1 MLPFKPT
8 KQLKCPETGA
18 EFAFPFPPYDIQL
31 DLMKSLY
38 TVLGNGGIGIFESP
52 TGTGKSLS
60 LTCGALS
67 WLKDYERAVD
77 EELCTKIDGLRK
89 DIAALEKENEVSA
102 DWITGQ
108 YHVMGHRKELDE
120 LQGFRTAV
128 EEYRKRLVAM
138 KDKAV
143 LLKKHWITAKDAA
156 NDGVLRQD
164 IAHQDVILDEDA
176 FLLADDSGG
185 SDEELESNRHEV
197 DAERYRPVQMIFCSR
212 THSQLSQLVGEVKG
226 TQHATDLRLMSLA
239 SRQSLCI
246 NPEVRKLKS
255 NTLINER
262 CLELLKKGGKGRSDS
277 KEEGGSK
284 KRRKVAQSCPFYNQR
299 AIEGLKNGCLFEV
312 TDIEDLV
319 KAGKREKACPYYASR
334 AATPDAQMLMVPY
347 QLILHRRTRQ
357 QSGIDLR
364 DSVLIIDEA
373 HNLLDTIAAIHSQE
387 LSRGQL
393 QQVKMQLAAYKARY
407 FARFTTKNLLR
418 INQLIFMATRL
429 EKMLSCDSKSTEASQ
444 ATTSGSARSSRMIAT
459 HDLLLDSDIFNLDLV
474 DILSF
479 CERSRLAQKVHG
491 YAQSA
496 PPAQLLA
503 HASGPLAGRPKVGGP
518 SKAVTSGLK
527 SLLKTLE
534 EEKERKMSS
543 KQKGRQGKPASDSVA
558 EVAASE
564 QENGATKPP
573 TENAI
578 RPLISFLECFIEDG
592 GGDGRVLL
600 TFDPKDPSQSSM
612 KYLLLNPGARF
623 EEIVQSCRSVVLAG
637 GTMQPTEEL
646 TEQIFRNCPE
656 RVTIK
661 SYPHVV
667 PRDAV
672 CPIALAR
679 GPTGKDFLFNYAN
692 RQCPQLLDEL
702 ESTLINLCAIV
713 PHGVVVFFS
722 SYEYLDQF
730 WKRLEASGNRARLE
744 ARKRMFR
751 EPRSTGQVE
760 RTLAEYGVAAKS
772 STGALLF
779 SVVGGKLSEGLN
791 FSDEL
796 GRCVVVIG
804 MPYPNRTSPELAE
817 RMRYLDRTLTQGSA
831 PSAGSEYYENLC
843 MKAVNQCIGR
853 AVRHIRDYA
862 AVVLLDVRYCSG
874 VRIRRKLPIWIT
886 ERMVYTDRYGLAH
899 GTLVKFFR
907 NHNANRV
914 TATSEEGKG
923 NFGEE
928 EAANKKDQT

>member
-1 MLPFKPT
+1 MAPFKPT

-38 TVLGNGGIGIFESP
+38 TVLSNAGIGIFESP

-60 LTCGALS
+60 LTCGSLS

-89 DIAALEKENEVSA
+89 DIAALEKDNEASS

-108 YHVMGHRKELDE
+108 YNVMGRRKELDE
-120 LQGFRTAV
+120 LQHFRSAV

-156 NDGVLRQD
+156 SDGVLRQD
-164 IAHQDVILDEDA
+164 IAHQDVILDEDE

-197 DAERYRPVQMIFCSR
+197 DAERYRPVQVIFCSR
-212 THSQLSQLVGEVKG
+212 THSQLSQVVGEVKG
-226 TQHATDLRLMSLA
+226 TQHVADLRLMSLA

-255 NTLINER
+255 NSLINER
-262 CLELLKKGGKGRSDS
+262 CLELQKKGGKGRSDS
-277 KEEGGSK
+277 KEAGGSK

-299 AIEGLKNGCLFEV
+299 AIEGLKNGTLFEV
-312 TDIEDLV
+312 PDIEDLV

-334 AATPDAQMLMVPY
+334 AAIPDAQVLMVPY

-393 QQVKMQLAAYKARY
+393 QHVKTQLAAYKARY
-407 FARFTTKNLLR
+407 FARFTSKNLLR
-418 INQLIFMATRL
+418 INQLIFVATRL
-429 EKMLSCDSKSTEASQ
+429 EGLLSCDSKSAEA
-444 ATTSGSARSSRMIAT
+444 GRSSRMIAT

-503 HASGPLAGRPKVGGP
+503 QASGPLAGRPKVGGS
-518 SKAVTSGLK
+518 SKAITSGLK

-543 KQKGRQGKPASDSVA
+543 KQKGRRGKSTTGDRVA

-564 QENGATKPP
+564 QENGATSAPQPP
-573 TENAI
+573 TANAI
-578 RPLISFLECFIEDG
+578 RPLIAFLECFIEDA

-600 TFDPKDPSQSSM
+600 TFDPKDPSRSCM

-623 EEIVQSCRSVVLAG
+623 EEIVQSCRSLVLAG

-667 PRDAV
+667 PLDAV
-672 CPIALAR
+672 RPIALAR
-679 GPTGKDFLFNYAN
+679 GPTGKEFLFNYAN

-702 ESTLINLCAIV
+702 QSTLINLCSIV

-760 RTLAEYGVAAKS
+760 QTLADYGLAAKS
-772 STGALLF
+772 AAGALLF

-796 GRCVVVIG
+796 GRCVVVVG
-804 MPYPNRTSPELAE
+804 MPYPNRTNPELAE
-817 RMRYLDRTLTQGSA
+817 RMRYLDRTLTQGPS
-831 PSAGSEYYENLC
+831 SAGSEYYENLC

-862 AVVLLDVRYCSG
+862 AVVLLDARYCSG
-874 VRIRRKLPIWIT
+874 VRIRRKLPMWIT

-899 GTLVKFFR
+899 GSLVKFFR
-907 NHNANRV
+907 DHKVNLRAETSEKGKDNNIEANRQV
-914 TATSEEGKG
+914 QRRYGVHH
-923 NFGEE
+923 
-928 EAANKKDQT
+928 